1 MQYSHVS
8 TNVTGIYLYSVHK
21 IYECFLNWNTVCL
34 HVSYYNLVLLKIP
47 NKISNIHFFTEKFVG
62 SSMNLT
68 VPLEEGSFSLL
79 VVEYFSHGN
88 QSMDPADE

>member
-1 MQYSHVS
+1 MRVFFKLEH
-8 TNVTGIYLYSVHK
+8 
-21 IYECFLNWNTVCL
+21 CL

-62 SSMNLT
+62 SSVNLT
-68 VPLEEGSFSLL
+68 VPLEEGSFSIL

-88 QSMDPADE
+88 QWTQLMSKH